1 MSLLNERAATAQ
13 RVYPRRIRVPG
24 NGKVLST
31 IAAIVVAIYILMA
44 IVGPFLVPFDPIRV
58 DTGNRLLPPGAVRDD
73 GSTAIFGTDQVGQ
86 DVFAQTIYGARTSLL
101 VGVGALA
108 IQIILGVSAGVLS
121 GYYRG
126 WVDTVLMRLADIQL
140 VFPGIVLAVLIASV
154 IGPSMLNVIIVLG
167 IGGWVTFARVTR
179 AQVLSTKNLEHVDAT
194 WTLGAGTWHI
204 LRHSILPAC
213 AMPVIVIATLDI
225 GGVILA
231 ESALS
236 FLGLGAPASMGSW
249 GGTIATGR
257 EYLGSAWWVSTVP
270 GIFLAVLVVALGI
283 LGDHLRDRL
292 DPNLKGA

>member
-1 MSLLNERAATAQ
+1 MSMLKERAITSQ
-13 RVYPRRIRVPG
+13 TVHPRRLRLPG
-24 NGKVLST
+24 NGKTLAT
-31 IAAIVVAIYILMA
+31 LAAVVVAIYVLMA
-44 IVGPFLVPFDPIRV
+44 IIGPFIVPFDPIRV
-58 DTGNRLLPPGAVRDD
+58 DTGNRLLPPGALRDD
-73 GSTAIFGTDQVGQ
+73 GSIAIFGTDQVGQ
-86 DVFAQTIYGARTSLL
+86 DVFAQTVYGARTSLL
-101 VGVGALA
+101 VGVGALL

-121 GYYRG
+121 GYYGG

-140 VFPGIVLAVLIASV
+140 VFPGIVLAILIASV

-179 AQVLSTKNLEHVDAT
+179 AQVLSTKSLEHVDAT
-194 WTLGAGTWHI
+194 RTLGAHTWHI

-236 FLGLGAPASMGSW
+236 FLGLGVPTSMGSW

-292 DPNLKGA
+292 DPNLKGL